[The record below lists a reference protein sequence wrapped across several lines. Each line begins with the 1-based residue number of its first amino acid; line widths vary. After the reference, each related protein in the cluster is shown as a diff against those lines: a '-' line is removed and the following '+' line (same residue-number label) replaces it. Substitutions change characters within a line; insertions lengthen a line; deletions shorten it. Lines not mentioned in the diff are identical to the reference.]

1 MVSYRRAL
9 FACLL
14 VLSCATGCQLL
25 HELQPHRLQRL
36 NRGPEIGSG
45 ALYSV
50 SDEIPDETDDEEEF
64 ILPTESP
71 QLPLR

>member
-1 MVSYRRAL
+1 MVTGCRFAL
-9 FACLL
+9 ACLL
-14 VLSCATGCQLL
+14 ALSCVSGCQLL

-50 SDEIPDETDDEEEF
+50 PDPVGSPLDDADPSSRMPRAVDSDE
-64 ILPTESP
+64 
-71 QLPLR
+71 